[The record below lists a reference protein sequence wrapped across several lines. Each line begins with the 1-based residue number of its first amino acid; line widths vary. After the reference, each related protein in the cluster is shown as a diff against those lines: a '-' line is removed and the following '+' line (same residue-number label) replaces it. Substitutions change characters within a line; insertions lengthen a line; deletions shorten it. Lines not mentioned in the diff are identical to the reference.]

1 MSFFNR
7 ELLSISDKK
16 FKIEE
21 CLGSGGSCIA
31 YRVSYKEND
40 EIIHY
45 GILKEYCPAFLE
57 DHGQTVRDENG
68 ALIIPEEYSNQFNEG
83 LEYFKNTYKTIN
95 NYLSNNLSAS
105 NYHTVQMGLYEGSL
119 YPYLM

>member
-1 MSFFNR
+1 MRN
-7 ELLSISDKK
+7 ISK
-16 FKIEE
+16 
-21 CLGSGGSCIA
+21 GSSLTLKSNSNITIFTIQEIIRPFGGSCIA

-68 ALIIPEEYSNQFNEG
+68 ALIIPEEYSNQFNDG

-95 NYLSNNLSAS
+95 NYLS
-105 NYHTVQMGLYEGSL
+105 
-119 YPYLM
+119 